1 MLLQN
6 FVEQFCPFLL
16 DVLFYILN
24 HSDNV
29 ALTSRSLS
37 SDNVALTSRSLSSD
51 NVVLTSR

>member
-24 HSDNV
+24 HCDNV

-37 SDNVALTSRSLSSD
+37 SDKRSL
-51 NVVLTSR
+51 NL